1 MQPAR
6 RPRAKLPPRKP
17 FFPKVRARWLPAR
30 RPAGIPGDEI
40 EPRRSTCHDF
50 TLTIEVRDRYGDPVV
65 AHLATRA
72 MITADGDTPPATTF
86 RELVNDPG
94 TVKRTVSAGRTAGLV
109 SPTWG
114 GIELNNTAG
123 DFDGWT
129 EHVCD
134 GGKVTCRYG
143 PRGGA
148 YPEEWRTAYIAY
160 IDGAPQFDAKTMRLA
175 LRGRERLLERQV
187 VAATFVPPVPLM
199 QNGVDLGG
207 TGVAGS
213 RRKFLVLGT
222 PGYVEPILVDELD
235 NLWFNGANPLI
246 GGSIRIFDGG
256 SELQYGGIVGGTY
269 PGQFAFHAQPHGAV
283 YTQLGSTIRFAARQ
297 LTTGGYSSPTESL
310 RRWNIVDLVRRA
322 GLTDVTAGT
331 LPAGSEIFDAGN
343 RIIETQTYK
352 EVLTDIAAF
361 EVASVGFSRLDQFYC
376 RRIEPSWMH
385 SPRYTFTDGI
395 NARRLAVAPISGL
408 EKRVWQV
415 QVQAGETHKSA
426 LAGVIDD
433 DVRDALSRDPWL
445 VNFEA
450 TAQSVHDLDPS
461 AERDEVQIVGNQFA
475 TRADMQAWALRY
487 LRVYGSHPFGA
498 SIEASLDI
506 DTMAIDLLDVVS
518 LVSNRYGCQAG
529 RNALVWS
536 VDLLLKQR
544 IIRFGLLSHRSD
556 SPDDGDIEIRAVD
569 DAIGAGGN
577 GGGSGAT
584 GSAAAALQNE
594 SFVIACSD
602 ETTALTTGTAK
613 RSFFV
618 PYDMRL
624 VEVQAALTTPQT
636 SGAIFTVDI
645 NEGGA
650 SLLSTKL
657 TIDNGEAT
665 SITATTPAV
674 VSDAL
679 IAKGA
684 KITVDID
691 QRGDGTAKGL
701 SVTLI
706 GYQA

>member
-331 LPAGSEIFDAGN
+331 LPAGSELFDAGN
-343 RIIETQTYK
+343 RVIENQTYK

-395 NARRLAVAPISGL
+395 NARRLTVAPISGL

-461 AERDEVQIVGNQFA
+461 AERDEVQIVGNQFT

-498 SIEASLDI
+498 SIEAPLDI
-506 DTMAIDLLDVVS
+506 DNMAIDLLDVVS
-518 LVSNRYGCQAG
+518 LVSPATAARPAATRWCG
-529 RNALVWS
+529 RS
-536 VDLLLKQR
+536 TCC
-544 IIRFGLLSHRSD
+544 SS
-556 SPDDGDIEIRAVD
+556 
-569 DAIGAGGN
+569 
-577 GGGSGAT
+577 
-584 GSAAAALQNE
+584 SA
-594 SFVIACSD
+594 SS
-602 ETTALTTGTAK
+602 
-613 RSFFV
+613 
-618 PYDMRL
+618 
-624 VEVQAALTTPQT
+624 
-636 SGAIFTVDI
+636 
-645 NEGGA
+645 A
-650 SLLSTKL
+650 S
-657 TIDNGEAT
+657 A
-665 SITATTPAV
+665 
-674 VSDAL
+674 
-679 IAKGA
+679 
-684 KITVDID
+684 
-691 QRGDGTAKGL
+691 
-701 SVTLI
+701 
-706 GYQA
+706 